1 MKKFVFTCLL
11 LCTSATVFSQAAI
24 IALIFGDKVATEN
37 FNIGLEIGG
46 SFKNVSNLEGS
57 NMFLGMN
64 FGISGNIKFNDH
76 WSLHPTAY
84 FLSQKGGKLD
94 RFSLMTDNPELNSEF
109 QNVPT
114 ELKLDYIDV
123 PVVLNYR
130 FTNSNFKIGLGPM
143 VSFLTKSHAVYENQF
158 GKFDHNISQW
168 THKTEWSAMFNVG
181 YIYYSKKKQKEI
193 HFLVQYVHGFSD
205 VYRDVLFSGDNRNHY
220 FGMTLSFPFIK
231 KD

>member
-1 MKKFVFTCLL
+1 MKKYIVTIALMLSF
-11 LCTSATVFSQAAI
+11 SAVRSQAAI

-46 SFKNVSNLEGS
+46 SFKNVSHIDGS
-57 NMFLGMN
+57 NAFLGVN
-64 FGISGNIKFNDH
+64 FGISGNIKFNDN

-84 FLSQKGGKLD
+84 FLSQKGSSLNS
-94 RFSLMTDNPELNSEF
+94 FSLMTENAVLNAEY
-109 QNVPT
+109 QDVPT
-114 ELKLDYIDV
+114 ELRLDYIDV

-130 FTNSNFKIGLGPM
+130 FSNSNFKVGLGPM
-143 VSFLTKSHAVYENQF
+143 VSFLTKSHAIYENQY
-158 GKFDHNISQW
+158 GKFDHNISHW
-168 THKTEWSAMFNVG
+168 THKTDWSAMFNIG
-181 YIYYSKKKQKEI
+181 YVYYSKKKQKEI

-205 VYRDVLFSGDNRNHY
+205 VYREELFTGDNRNHY